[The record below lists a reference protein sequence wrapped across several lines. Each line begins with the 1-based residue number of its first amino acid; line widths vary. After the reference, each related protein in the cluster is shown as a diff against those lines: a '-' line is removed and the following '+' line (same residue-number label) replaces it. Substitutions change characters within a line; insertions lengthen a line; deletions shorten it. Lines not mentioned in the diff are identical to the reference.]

1 MDDLSPDPGDPVI
14 DPKKCWRRVK
24 KAVAV
29 LIGCDPGGYPQ
40 ELLVYSGANEILVTS
55 LATADGEGEM
65 SVRTV
70 VRGLRPLN
78 AQADW
83 PLPQPTPLSCHEF
96 SRVDRRYRQHMPQS
110 LRPVAEC

>member
-1 MDDLSPDPGDPVI
+1 MDDLSPDPGNPVI
-14 DPKKCWRRVK
+14 APKKCWTRVG

-40 ELLVYSGANEILVTS
+40 ELLVYSGTHEIRVTS
-55 LATADGEGEM
+55 LYTRDGEGEV

-78 AQADW
+78 ALAAW
-83 PLPQPTPLSCHEF
+83 PLPRPTPLSCQEF
-96 SRVDRRYRQHMPQS
+96 RRVDRRYRRHMPQP
-110 LRPVAEC
+110 LRPLAEC